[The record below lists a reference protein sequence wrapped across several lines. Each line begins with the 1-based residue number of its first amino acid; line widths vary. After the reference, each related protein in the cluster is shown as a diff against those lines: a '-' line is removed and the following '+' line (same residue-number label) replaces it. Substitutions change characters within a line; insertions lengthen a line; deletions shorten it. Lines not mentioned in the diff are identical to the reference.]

1 MPNGGDK
8 NWVRLCAVIDGY
20 RARYGVWPARIRMWS
35 VIINDLRDHILTP
48 ESFAYLESKI
58 DLVEEGVGMI
68 AEGEDDES
76 YDYAA
81 EGFTKIAPDIKTQ
94 DWLGIEPR
102 PDCY

>member
-1 MPNGGDK
+1 
-8 NWVRLCAVIDGY
+8 
-20 RARYGVWPARIRMWS
+20 MWS

-58 DLVEEGVGMI
+58 CLVEDGDGMI
-68 AEGEDDES
+68 AEGEEGGS
-76 YDYAA
+76 YDYVA
-81 EGFTKIAPDIKTQ
+81 EGFTKIEPDIRAQ